1 MAIAIIG
8 GLLVSTL
15 LSLLFVPAFF
25 VIMADVG
32 RIFSRLI
39 GRVTEEA
46 EGPPLARFTPLRMDP
61 APQQPRKA
69 RIDHPGE

>member
-1 MAIAIIG
+1 
-8 GLLVSTL
+8 
-15 LSLLFVPAFF
+15 

-46 EGPPLARFTPLRMDP
+46 ESPPLARFTPLRMDP
-61 APQQPRKA
+61 APQQPGKA
-69 RIDHPGE
+69 RIDSPG